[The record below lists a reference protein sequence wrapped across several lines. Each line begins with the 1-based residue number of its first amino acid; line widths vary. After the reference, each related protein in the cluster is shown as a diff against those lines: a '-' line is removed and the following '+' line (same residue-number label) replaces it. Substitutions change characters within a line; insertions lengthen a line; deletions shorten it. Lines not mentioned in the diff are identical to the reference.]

1 MKTFILLLISE
12 NLTIFGFDLNAPVV
26 GRPGQ
31 SNGPE
36 QRFPVIKEDNILTD
50 HWILSFHW
58 PQTTCEII
66 NENKRTE
73 EGFNFRRLYSNA
85 DSAILSATI

>member
-1 MKTFILLLISE
+1 MKTLILLLI
-12 NLTIFGFDLNAPVV
+12 TQIFGFDLNAPVV

-36 QRFPVIKEDNILTD
+36 QRFPVIKEDEILKD
-50 HWILSFHW
+50 HWVLSFHW

-73 EGFNFRRLYSNA
+73 VGFQ
-85 DSAILSATI
+85 TCT